1 MTEDCSLPS
10 MGSTYNILLPC
21 SDFHSRL
28 GTPSHSY
35 SGCGNGIMCRGTDC
49 KQGAEPWQAGPAA
62 KPAGVKLICK
72 TTSSWWLWVRNY
84 SYSEF
89 CHRFSPH
96 PSARH
101 FTSLCYSFSFLG
113 DANTAKSIFI
123 SHSPPPF
130 ASEQVKGYGLLGR
143 NNWRKT
149 EEARYDQRVKPFLTH
164 LRQQVLRGQILI
176 SASDSQLM
184 TEQLLENAQIANNS
198 SHNHPGTNV

>member
-1 MTEDCSLPS
+1 MRQLNLTLVYLEHAFKCWLFLIGKIKSTSKILKKQARIKDRNTQMTEDCSLPS

-35 SGCGNGIMCRGTDC
+35 SGCGNSIMCRGMDC
-49 KQGAEPWQAGPAA
+49 KQGAEPWQAGPAP

-72 TTSSWWLWVRNY
+72 TTSSWWLQVRNY

-89 CHRFSPH
+89 CHRLSP
-96 PSARH
+96 H

-113 DANTAKSIFI
+113 EANTAKSIFI

-130 ASEQVKGYGLLGR
+130 VSEQAKG
-143 NNWRKT
+143 
-149 EEARYDQRVKPFLTH
+149 
-164 LRQQVLRGQILI
+164 
-176 SASDSQLM
+176 
-184 TEQLLENAQIANNS
+184 
-198 SHNHPGTNV
+198 